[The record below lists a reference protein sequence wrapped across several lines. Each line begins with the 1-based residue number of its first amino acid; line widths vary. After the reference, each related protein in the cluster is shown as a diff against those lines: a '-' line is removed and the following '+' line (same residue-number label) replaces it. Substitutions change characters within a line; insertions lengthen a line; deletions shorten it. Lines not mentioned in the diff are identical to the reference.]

1 MNSIE
6 MSTQDEYESDTKR
19 EDLAVDANEKE
30 ENFMTSGEKVLYE
43 LLFEANIAKNQRDDK
58 MSFDLSLK
66 YLQQLNMCHL
76 DQLQSEPN
84 ALFQA
89 QQHIQEE
96 IKNLA
101 FSNYKTFIRTAQC
114 SKEIYSDFSII
125 DGQLNDI
132 IDNLPSFSQSC
143 EDFAKNIQSINQA
156 RRANNLTLQKHNQLL
171 EILEISQLM
180 DTCVRNEYY
189 DEALNLANYVRR
201 LEKKYASSVPL
212 IHQLSND
219 VNRSLNFMLTQ
230 LLNQLKTNIQFNQC
244 LKIISIVRRMEV
256 FNESELRIKFLQLRD
271 LWLNSLLQ
279 QIPKTDPYH
288 HISKTIEEHRIH
300 LFDII
305 TQYRAIFS
313 DDDYLSTNSSRNNE
327 SKLFYCWLQQK
338 ISTFLNVLK
347 DDLRAGVGNRFD
359 SVLNQSMYFGLAFSR
374 VGLDFRVLMLPI
386 FEHALLEQ
394 IEKSIREANS
404 KFEEA
409 LNKLNWDE
417 MYLENAKIIA
427 SLKSDISL
435 KSSASSSIINPPV
448 ELVEFQPLAI
458 YLNCLLS
465 MFNDL
470 RLCAPLNFHSI
481 LTDKIRHSLK
491 IVGSLMDEYHKKE
504 KPSFDKK
511 HQDLFANFVDQLC
524 YNLVPFIERCLKTLF
539 PLEQIKKNYSV
550 DQNDMKILNQAFT
563 FDLKDIFAKIEH
575 LIQPPKSN
583 DSFSDIESSNKEHT
597 LEESEN
603 QIDQSHNPE
612 PVRIATSD
620 DSEMAPQNE

>member
-1 MNSIE
+1 MNTIE
-6 MSTQDEYESDTKR
+6 MSNQDDKETGAMR
-19 EDLAVDANEKE
+19 EDFADSIEKE

-43 LLFEANIAKNQRDDK
+43 LLFEENIAKNQKDDK
-58 MSFDLSLK
+58 ISFDLSLK

-84 ALFQA
+84 GLFQA

-125 DGQLNDI
+125 DGQLNAI

-189 DEALNLANYVRR
+189 EEALNLANYVRR
-201 LEKKYASSVPL
+201 LEKKYASSVSL

-256 FNESELRIKFLQLRD
+256 FTESELRIKFLQLRD
-271 LWLNSLLQ
+271 FWLNSLLQ
-279 QIPKTDPYH
+279 QIPKTDSYH

-313 DDDYLSTNSSRNNE
+313 DDDYLSTSSSRNNE

-338 ISTFLNVLK
+338 INTFLNVLK
-347 DDLRAGVGNRFD
+347 EDLNAGVGNRFD

-394 IEKSIREANS
+394 VEKSIREADS
-404 KFEEA
+404 KFEDA
-409 LNKLNWDE
+409 LIKLNWDE

-427 SLKSDISL
+427 SLKTDTSL
-435 KSSASSSIINPPV
+435 KSSASSSIINPPI

-481 LTDKIRHSLK
+481 LTEKIRNSLK
-491 IVGSLMDEYHKKE
+491 ILGSLVDDYYKKE

-511 HQDLFANFVDQLC
+511 HQDLFANFIEKLC
-524 YNLVPFIERCLKTLF
+524 YSLVPFIERCLKTLF
-539 PLEQIKKNYSV
+539 PLEQIKMNYSV
-550 DQNDMKILNQAFT
+550 DQNNFKLLDQAFT
-563 FDLKDIFAKIEH
+563 FDLKDVFAKIDH

-583 DSFSDIESSNKEHT
+583 DTFSDIEISKKEPKN
-597 LEESEN
+597 EEVEHK
-603 QIDQSHNPE
+603 IDQNLNAEQVEVASANE
-612 PVRIATSD
+612 N
-620 DSEMAPQNE
+620 EMELKNE